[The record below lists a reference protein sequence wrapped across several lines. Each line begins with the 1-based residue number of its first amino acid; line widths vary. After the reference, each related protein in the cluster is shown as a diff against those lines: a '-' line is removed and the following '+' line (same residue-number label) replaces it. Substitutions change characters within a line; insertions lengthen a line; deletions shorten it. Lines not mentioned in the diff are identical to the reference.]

1 MREFLRVEAAGSL
14 LLLLAAAVALVWA
27 NSPWASS
34 YDSLWHTHLVL
45 DVGPLHLDE
54 SLQHWVNDALMVIFF
69 FVVGLEI
76 KYELVNGDLR
86 DPKTAALPIVAAVG
100 GMVVP
105 AGLYL
110 ALNPPGSDGSA
121 GWGIPMATDIAFA
134 VGVLG
139 VLGRRIP
146 SAARLFLLTLAIV
159 DDIGAILVIAVFY
172 TSDLSL
178 GWLAIAIGL
187 LGAMAVRASCCGSG
201 RSCVYAVLGVGVWF
215 ALLESGVHAT
225 LAGVAIGLLAPATPL
240 LKEEVA
246 REHAREALRDNTL
259 DPDELARLRF
269 LLKESVSVVERLI
282 RARCTRCRRT
292 SSCPVFALANAG
304 VELGAIGKVFT
315 EPVGLG
321 IMLGPRARQAGRHL
335 PGVVRCRTPRARP
348 AARRARPGRWS
359 SGLGAVGGIGFTVSI
374 FIAGLSF
381 PGADLLTEEAKIAIL
396 LASLVAAVVGVRAP
410 RWPRPESLGPG
421 ASSGSA
427 RVGPPS
433 DDASPGCGRRAV
445 RGQPAVGP
453 VAGRV
458 RRSGSRRGAVA
469 STTLATSTRPRWA
482 STMPLTI
489 ARPSPA
495 RAVWTSWQRRALR
508 GAGGGAA
515 VAHLED
521 ARRGRRRGCRRTR
534 R

>member
-1 MREFLRVEAAGSL
+1 MATPPDRPRLDDLWRSGPVYSASDRPLARLVARPVREFLRVEAAGSI
-14 LLLLAAAVALVWA
+14 LLLLAAAAALLWA

-34 YDSLWHTHLVL
+34 YDALWHTHLTL

-86 DPKTAALPIVAAVG
+86 DPRTAALPIVAAVG

-105 AGLYL
+105 AGIYL

-178 GWLAIAIGL
+178 TWLAIAVGL
-187 LGAMAVRASCCGSG
+187 LGLMVVARMLRIWSIV
-201 RSCVYAVLGVGVWF
+201 VYAVLGVGVWF

-246 REHAREALRDNTL
+246 RDFAARALEDRNL
-259 DPDELARLRF
+259 DADELARLRF
-269 LLKESVSVVERLI
+269 LLQESVSVVERLI
-282 RARCTRCRRT
+282 SALHPV
-292 SSCPVFALANAG
+292 SAYVVLPVFALANAG

-321 IMLGPRARQAGRHL
+321 IILGLVLGKPIGIYATSFLAVRLGIAKL
-335 PGVVRCRTPRARP
+335 PEGTSWPMVL
-348 AARRARPGRWS
+348 
-359 SGLGAVGGIGFTVSI
+359 GLGAVAGIGFTVSI

-396 LASLVAAVVGVRAP
+396 LASLIAAVVGVALLLAAT
-410 RWPRPESLGPG
+410 PRP
-421 ASSGSA
+421 
-427 RVGPPS
+427 V
-433 DDASPGCGRRAV
+433 
-445 RGQPAVGP
+445 
-453 VAGRV
+453 
-458 RRSGSRRGAVA
+458 GSRR
-469 STTLATSTRPRWA
+469 P
-482 STMPLTI
+482 
-489 ARPSPA
+489 
-495 RAVWTSWQRRALR
+495 
-508 GAGGGAA
+508 
-515 VAHLED
+515 ED
-521 ARRGRRRGCRRTR
+521 AVDG
-534 R
+534 

>member
-1 MREFLRVEAAGSL
+1 MATPPDRSRLDDLWRSGPVYSASDRPLARLVARPVREFLRVEAAGSI
-14 LLLLAAAVALVWA
+14 LLLLAAAAALVWA

-34 YDSLWHTHLVL
+34 YDALWHTHLTL

-86 DPKTAALPIVAAVG
+86 DPRTAALPIVAAVG

-105 AGLYL
+105 AGIYL

-178 GWLAIAIGL
+178 TWLAIAVGL
-187 LGAMAVRASCCGSG
+187 LGLMVVARMLRIWSLV
-201 RSCVYAVLGVGVWF
+201 VYAVLGVGVWF

-246 REHAREALRDNTL
+246 RDFAARALEDRNL
-259 DPDELARLRF
+259 DADELARLRF
-269 LLKESVSVVERLI
+269 LLQESVSVVERLI
-282 RARCTRCRRT
+282 SALH
-292 SSCPVFALANAG
+292 PVSAYVVLPIFALANAG

-315 EPVGLG
+315 EPVGVGIILGLVLGKPIGIYATSFLAVRLG
-321 IMLGPRARQAGRHL
+321 IAKL
-335 PGVVRCRTPRARP
+335 PEGTSWPMVL
-348 AARRARPGRWS
+348 
-359 SGLGAVGGIGFTVSI
+359 GLGAVAGIGFTVSI

-396 LASLVAAVVGVRAP
+396 LASLIAAVVGVALLLAATRGRA
-410 RWPRPESLGPG
+410 
-421 ASSGSA
+421 
-427 RVGPPS
+427 
-433 DDASPGCGRRAV
+433 
-445 RGQPAVGP
+445 
-453 VAGRV
+453 
-458 RRSGSRRGAVA
+458 
-469 STTLATSTRPRWA
+469 
-482 STMPLTI
+482 
-489 ARPSPA
+489 
-495 RAVWTSWQRRALR
+495 
-508 GAGGGAA
+508 AA
-515 VAHLED
+515 DVPED
-521 ARRGRRRGCRRTR
+521 ALDG
-534 R
+534 